1 MLFIKQL
8 LILFFLFFSID
19 GYTKDKW
26 SIQDITFSG
35 LHKFSKKNIFNYIK
49 KYHGNKVS
57 YNSLNKV
64 IYNLL
69 QTGQFENIKVVK
81 FKNNLIFKIKE
92 QSDIYHINFPDGM
105 AISNDVIKMLLN
117 NNIKIGNSLNSHYL
131 NLFKNILK
139 KYYFSIGK
147 YNVDIKSIFFIKS
160 NKTVYFKILI
170 LERQSAVVNNINI
183 FGNRV
188 FSSNKIISLFSL
200 YNRSNI
206 SFFIDKKDYLIKKI
220 SQDLKN
226 IKNFYLQKGY
236 MFFKFSKIHV
246 VFSLDKKKVDINI
259 FLKEGSKYCISKFF
273 IRGNVLSY
281 YKKINAIIYGIT
293 KKHFDCSHI
302 FKLKKII
309 KNMFFCDGYPN
320 VNIFVYF
327 KKNTYNDNVDFYFYV
342 YPNQRY
348 ILNKINFVGNKF
360 ATNNFLHSKIKH
372 KEGDW
377 FNILLLV
384 QGRNDLLETGF
395 FKDIKLNFY
404 NFNNESKKIDAVYTI
419 QENDIGNINFGF
431 GYGMDSGINLNLN
444 MIRNHLFNTGSKIQL
459 SILKDMN
466 QTSGSLIFRYPFLNI
481 FQNNLKGQLFYNY
494 FKFNEVDSTY
504 YQNKRYGLD
513 TILGFLINKKNEF
526 NIGIHYVHNNISN
539 IESPFSIWRYVKS
552 LKSNYKKYNTD
563 DILMSFFWI
572 FNNLHHENYYLFG
585 NYTILS
591 GKSTILGSDNHFNK
605 IKLES
610 REYFKF
616 KYNKNLILFART
628 YLGFGNSN
636 NIDEEFPF
644 YENYYAGGIGSI
656 RGFKFNSIGPKDI
669 YYNKYSNFCI
679 GKQFYKFCQS
689 DVSTGG
695 NAIIN
700 TNLELIKKIL
710 LNDNYKLSVITA
722 SVFLDS
728 TTVWNTHWINSLD
741 SKLSHFF
748 DYSNPYDIR
757 ISTGISLQWI
767 SPLGPLNF
775 SYSYP
780 LKYNDK
786 DKIESF
792 QFNIGKI
799 W

>member
-19 GYTKDKW
+19 GYAKDKW
-26 SIQDITFSG
+26 FIKDITFSG
-35 LHKFSKKNIFNYIK
+35 LHKFSKKNICNYIK
-49 KYHGNKVS
+49 KYHGEKIS
-57 YNSLNKV
+57 FNSLNKV

-92 QSDIYHINFPDGM
+92 QSGIYRINFSDGM
-105 AISNDVIKMLLN
+105 VISNDVIKTLLN
-117 NNIKIGNSLNSHYL
+117 NNIKIGNSLNLYYL
-131 NLFKNILK
+131 NSFKNILK

-147 YNVDIKSIFFIKS
+147 YNVDIKSIFFIQSDK
-160 NKTVYFKILI
+160 KVYFKILI
-170 LERQSAVVNNINI
+170 LERKSAVVNNINI
-183 FGNRV
+183 FGNYA
-188 FSSNKIISLFSL
+188 FSSNKIISLLRL

-206 SFFIDKKDYLIKKI
+206 WFFIDKKDYLIKKFNE
-220 SQDLKN
+220 DLKN

-236 MFFKFSKIHV
+236 IFFKFSKIHV
-246 VFSLDKKKVDINI
+246 VFSLDKKKVDVNI
-259 FLKEGSKYCISKFF
+259 FLKEGSRYCISNLFF
-273 IRGNVLSY
+273 HGNVLSY
-281 YKKINAIIYGIT
+281 YKKINSIIYSIS
-293 KKHFDCSHI
+293 KKHFDYNDI
-302 FKLKKII
+302 LKLKKII

-320 VNIFVYF
+320 VNVSIYF
-327 KKNTYNDNVDFYFYV
+327 KKNIYNDNLDCYLYI
-342 YPNQRY
+342 YPNQRF

-360 ATNNFLHSKIKH
+360 STNNFLHSKIKH

-377 FNILLLV
+377 FNILLLI
-384 QGRNDLLETGF
+384 QGRKDLLETGF
-395 FKDIKLNFY
+395 FKDVKLNFY
-404 NFNNESKKIDAVYTI
+404 NFNNESKKINAVYTI
-419 QENDIGNINFGF
+419 QENDIGNINLGF

-444 MIRNHLFNTGSKIQL
+444 ITRNHLFNTGSKFQL
-459 SILKDMN
+459 SILKDMS
-466 QTSGSLIFRYPFLNI
+466 QTSGSLIFRYPFLNM

-494 FKFNEVDSTY
+494 FKFNEIDSTY

-513 TILGFLINKKNEF
+513 TILGFLINEKNEF

-539 IESPFSIWRYVKS
+539 IESPFSIWRYFKS

-572 FNNLHHENYYLFG
+572 FNNLHHENYNLFG

-591 GKSTILGSDNHFNK
+591 GKCTILGSDNHFNK

-610 REYFKF
+610 REYFQFKF
-616 KYNKNLILFART
+616 NKNFTLFART

-636 NIDEEFPF
+636 NINEEFPF
-644 YENYYAGGIGSI
+644 YENYHAGGIGSI

-689 DVSTGG
+689 DISTGG

-741 SKLSHFF
+741 SKLSHFS

-757 ISTGISLQWI
+757 ISTGIALQWI